1 MPGTSWKTTSRS
13 RPAST
18 SRPSGRPRR
27 PRSTRAQRRSA
38 QWARSPGV
46 GSFIAGGSEPDLQAV
61 VGSQHLHAVAR
72 SRAGDLLQP
81 LRLREE
87 AGETLV
93 VEDGLVVVEA
103 EAAGPRELAQLH
115 PYDVARVPP
124 ILLDRDGVGEGVLSV
139 EDHEIGL
146 AEELHEG
153 LHLAGIVLLVLG
165 VGGVDEHAAP
175 AREAVA
181 VGVAAVA
188 LELGPHGEAGDLV
201 LAPRLQAHE
210 LDAGAHA
217 REVHGERGGGVLTAQ
232 RLLHRVV
239 AAVDA
244 HVVTGKVGGHEE
256 GKAQDVIPVQVRH
269 ENMKAM
275 AGGPAGGQHAVA
287 EAARPAA
294 EVAQH
299 VVRFARLDFHAGGL
313 AAEGVAYWKGGLA
326 LHEGARLLLGVE
338 ATPRGLHEGGDQLAL
353 DLRGAHGHRN
363 GPARAPEAH
372 EHAGLQT
379 VSKAARAGGD
389 SCVSASRSAGKTL
402 STRLKRLISKI
413 SRTTGW

>member
-81 LRLREE
+81 LRLHEE
-87 AGETLV
+87 GGETLV

-175 AREAVA
+175 ALEAVA
-181 VGVAAVA
+181 VGVSAVP
-188 LELGPHGEAGDLV
+188 LELGPHGETGDLV

-244 HVVTGKVGGHEE
+244 NVVTREVGGHEE

-269 ENMKAM
+269 ENMKAV
-275 AGGPAGGQHAVA
+275 AGRAARGEHTVA

-299 VVRFARLDFHAGGL
+299 VVRFARLDLHAGGL
-313 AAEGVAYWKGGLA
+313 AAEGVAYWEGELA
-326 LHEGARLLLGVE
+326 LHEGTSLLLGVE
-338 ATPRGLHEGGDQLAL
+338 ATPRALHEGGDELPL
-353 DLRGAHGHRN
+353 NLRGAHGHRD
-363 GPARAPEAH
+363 GPARAPEAY
-372 EHAGLQT
+372 EHAKGLRRCRRRRG
-379 VSKAARAGGD
+379 RAE
-389 SCVSASRSAGKTL
+389 
-402 STRLKRLISKI
+402 
-413 SRTTGW
+413 